1 MYSQNKIIP
10 STSTAKQAKTTDF
23 GFVRA
28 KSFTRVHRKP
38 TWRDYQILKEE
49 ACAPA
54 SKVEDISHTWSKNV
68 TDNYRL
74 LTDIL
79 GVNEYDDL
87 TNIATDAIPHKPAS
101 YGPTISNAI
110 PVHTRELLHLLK
122 GFLKGIVDHLR
133 DALDE

>member
-1 MYSQNKIIP
+1 MYSQDKIIP

-28 KSFTRVHRKP
+28 KSFTRVHGRP
-38 TWRDYQILKEE
+38 TWLDYQILKEE

-54 SKVEDISHTWSKNV
+54 SKVEDISHAWSKNV

-79 GVNEYDDL
+79 DVDEYNDL
-87 TNIATDAIPHKPAS
+87 TNIATYAIPHKPAS
-101 YGPTISNAI
+101 YGPTISNPT
-110 PVHTRELLHLLK
+110 PVHTWELIWISW
-122 GFLKGIVDHLR
+122 FIYERVS
-133 DALDE
+133 